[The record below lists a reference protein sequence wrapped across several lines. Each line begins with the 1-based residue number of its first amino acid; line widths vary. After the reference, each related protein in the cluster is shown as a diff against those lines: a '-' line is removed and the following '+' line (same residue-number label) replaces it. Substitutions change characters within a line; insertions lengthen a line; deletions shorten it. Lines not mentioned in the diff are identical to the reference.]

1 MQEIFE
7 YIDEMNPLILL
18 GISLGLYLIA
28 RYIGKRHLEK
38 HKN

>member
-28 RYIGKRHLEK
+28 RHLGKK
-38 HKN
+38 YVD